1 MQCQLI
7 TKFVCPVNSV
17 FRQVLTKIHKNN
29 GNVVSNLGFYNPI
42 KVWKLTLA
50 SLSLFLQNTLSK
62 LDKIL
67 ERVYAVLIF
76 IYLFWQLRNF
86 PSLKTR

>member
-7 TKFVCPVNSV
+7 TEFVCPVNPV

-42 KVWKLTLA
+42 KVWKFTLT
-50 SLSLFLQNTLSK
+50 SRSLFLPNTLSK

-76 IYLFWQLRNF
+76 IYLFW
-86 PSLKTR
+86 